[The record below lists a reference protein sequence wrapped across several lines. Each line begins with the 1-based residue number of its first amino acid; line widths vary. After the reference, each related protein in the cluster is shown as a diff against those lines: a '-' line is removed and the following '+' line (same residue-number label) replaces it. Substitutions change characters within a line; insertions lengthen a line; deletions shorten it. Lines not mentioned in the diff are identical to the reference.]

1 MDGSWLLVRF
11 SSKSLTLALHGLIII
26 FWYLLRAKGS
36 AGLLGPIPSFHILVI
51 LISSSGLTITRG
63 IEARSK
69 PMASERKIGTFDIL
83 KVMTDRNMDIRLST
97 LDNITNL
104 ELKKG
109 NSFIRIGFSGDVVN
123 GIANNEFVGGLLL
136 ARKEQWEEIRR
147 ELEKAGG
154 Q

>member
-1 MDGSWLLVRF
+1 
-11 SSKSLTLALHGLIII
+11 
-26 FWYLLRAKGS
+26 
-36 AGLLGPIPSFHILVI
+36 
-51 LISSSGLTITRG
+51 
-63 IEARSK
+63 
-69 PMASERKIGTFDIL
+69 MASERKIGTFDIL